1 MATNHEHMSAAD
13 QMAEACSKFL
23 SSLSPDQK
31 AKATY
36 QYEDGERVFW
46 YYPPL
51 NRHGLSLR
59 DMDAEQRKLAY
70 GIIASGL
77 ADDAYT
83 KATQIIDHEV
93 ILEGVEVENNDVT
106 FLRDPELY
114 YFTVFGEP
122 GGEKPWAW
130 RAEGHHISLHFSIW
144 NGNVISTTPFFFGAN
159 PSEVRKG
166 PQKGLRILGGREDL
180 AFELANSLDSGQ
192 RSKAVI
198 YDSAPLDILTYNSSK
213 VSLPRE
219 EGLPGSRMSGTQKE
233 MLMGLVTEY
242 VSQVRSDVVKEKLAT
257 LREEGLDKLH
267 LAWGGPIQMG
277 TPHYYRLH
285 GGNFVVEFDN
295 RQDGANHI
303 HSVWRDVE
311 NDFAIDVMREHLLL
325 YHII

>member
-13 QMAEACSKFL
+13 RMAEACSRWL
-23 SSLSPDQK
+23 GSLSPEQK
-31 AKATY
+31 GKATF

-51 NRHGLSLR
+51 NRHGLALR
-59 DMDAEQRKLAY
+59 DMDEGQRKLAY
-70 GIIASGL
+70 AIMASGL
-77 ADDAYT
+77 NNDAYT

-93 ILEGVEVENNDVT
+93 ILGGVEIEQNDIT
-106 FLRDPELY
+106 FVRDPELY

-122 GGEKPWAW
+122 GSEKPWAW

-144 NGNVISTTPFFFGAN
+144 DGKVISTTPFFFGAN

-166 PQKGLRILGGREDL
+166 PQKGMRILGEREDL
-180 AFELANSLDSGQ
+180 AFELMNSLDSAQ

-242 VSQVRSDVVKEKLAT
+242 VSQVSSDVAQEKLAS

-295 RQDGANHI
+295 RQDGSNHI